1 MLGGNCL
8 IFHFWPPDN
17 TPRVV
22 GAVLA
27 MAMVLLNSLLAAGLV
42 AALVLP
48 EGVAEAH

>member
-8 IFHFWPPDN
+8 IF
-17 TPRVV
+17 
-22 GAVLA
+22 
-27 MAMVLLNSLLAAGLV
+27 LLAAGLV